1 MFARLLPGSD
11 KSNGDAIHIVAD
23 LDVGIAKENGAYSVV
38 TICSYSNTV
47 DPAASDKGWQEKK
60 QRLLAEEEYSNDE
73 LDALKKNWDILD
85 GQRYFVE
92 NSFDFKIQSI
102 GYYRNESLII
112 KACDVVQ
119 SKIEKFNKQL
129 QTSTV
134 KIEKSN
140 TTIDNCYDITLEGE
154 DYTLGKVLE
163 YVLYSQFYEGDGILS
178 YCGFKKFHPHDT
190 DSIIR
195 IAFKNNETMPFIMD
209 NLISVCNVASK
220 QFDII
225 KAQFGYEAE

>member
-1 MFARLLPGSD
+1 M
-11 KSNGDAIHIVAD
+11 
-23 LDVGIAKENGAYSVV
+23 
-38 TICSYSNTV
+38 
-47 DPAASDKGWQEKK
+47 
-60 QRLLAEEEYSNDE
+60 
-73 LDALKKNWDILD
+73 
-85 GQRYFVE
+85 
-92 NSFDFKIQSI
+92 
-102 GYYRNESLII
+102 
-112 KACDVVQ
+112 
-119 SKIEKFNKQL
+119 